1 MASFEPHFYGVG
13 AFAAAVE
20 PDGVMSSAVEIAAQM
35 DALISGP
42 DEVRNGML
50 TSIWP
55 PVEEPVFVP
64 ISART
69 LPGNLAWVGVGSQGV
84 GDTMFAVTDQ
94 IAATLRSATG
104 VVDGIP
110 APERDNAYDREETGR
125 LERENHELLQSLAAD
140 PAAMDTLSTHIYLRE
155 MKLQYMTDFGC

>member
-20 PDGVMSSAVEIAAQM
+20 ADGVMSSTVEIAAQM

-55 PVEEPVFVP
+55 PVEEPVFVS

-84 GDTMFAVTDQ
+84 GDAMFAVTDQ

-104 VVDGIP
+104 VVDGIR
-110 APERDNAYDREETGR
+110 APEPDNAYDREETGR
-125 LERENHELLQSLAAD
+125 LEREIHELLQSLAAD